1 MTGLWE
7 VAVRPWQRPAHQ
19 LPIILRP
26 AAGELLVSYIAR
38 LADANGVPA
47 GHLLSW
53 VGECGTVPREL
64 GRRRDGWLN
73 HAARRRLET
82 VTGLPATTLVR
93 ALPGLGSPPR
103 LGDGHP
109 GGGPDLDLPVIRWRS
124 EPPAARWVAACPGC
138 TARPAGAPPAVVEQ
152 PSSRTLCRRHRQ
164 WLHRDG
170 SFPVTA
176 EIAGAQRAQ
185 DRLVRRRGRELAAE
199 SYLRAASIARA
210 WWAGPWQPTLQRRWD
225 RRLWALGVLGGPVP
239 DQLLRAVLHPEA
251 VALAGLLASP
261 SWDARLRAGHATVW
275 DFHRAV
281 AARLALDPRRPTT
294 AEPLVRWLT
303 MGDPWA
309 DRCPRGLR
317 LQHEDLLP
325 PLARLQVGQRAATA
339 VPRGGSHALR

>member
-1 MTGLWE
+1 M
-7 VAVRPWQRPAHQ
+7 RPWQRPTHQ
-19 LPIILRP
+19 LPIIVRP
-26 AAGELLVSYIAR
+26 AAGELLVSYLAR

-53 VGECGTVPREL
+53 VGECGTVPREPS
-64 GRRRDGWLN
+64 RRRDGWLN
-73 HAARRRLET
+73 HAARCRLET
-82 VTGLPATTLVR
+82 VTGLPAATLVR
-93 ALPGLGSPPR
+93 ALPGLGSPPK

-109 GGGPDLDLPVIRWRS
+109 HPDMPVIRWRP

-138 TARPAGAPPAVVEQ
+138 TARPAGAPPVVVEQ
-152 PSSRTLCRRHRQ
+152 PSSRRLCRRHRQ

-176 EIAGAQRAQ
+176 EIARAQRVH

-199 SYLRAASIARA
+199 SYLRAASIARD
-210 WWAGPWQPTLQRRWD
+210 WWGRPWHPVLQRRWD

-251 VALAGLLASP
+251 VALAGMLACP

-281 AARLALDPRRPTT
+281 AARLALDARRPTT

-303 MGDPWA
+303 MGHPWA
-309 DRCPRGLR
+309 GRCPRGLQ

-325 PLARLQVGQRAATA
+325 PLAQLEVGQGAAA
-339 VPRGGSHALR
+339 AAHRGGSDARR